1 MSLLSFQTI
10 YESEAHIVGWQPP
23 VIMELDALK
32 MSPSKLQSLLNE
44 RKVLLVVG
52 SLTMDMP
59 FTHDRLSS
67 LMRGDVMCDGKQFS
81 CLFVLVC

>member
-10 YESEAHIVGWQPP
+10 YKSEAHIIRWRPP

-32 MSPSKLQSLLNE
+32 MSPSELESLLNE
-44 RKVLLVVG
+44 SKVLLVVG
-52 SLTMDMP
+52 SLTTDMP

-67 LMRGDVMCDGKQFS
+67 LMRGDVMCNGKQFS
-81 CLFVLVC
+81 SLFVLVY